1 MHKKLGI
8 GLLVLVALAA
18 VVFFVSQPAEQE
30 AVGSMEVGYLPVLV
44 NLPLFTAL
52 ENGYFEKYGLTVEAV
67 EAQSPNHI
75 VEAIVA
81 GNLDGA
87 GVLAYPLL
95 FAAEAE
101 HPGSIKLFASGDEV
115 DDRFV
120 SAILVREDAGIEKV
134 EDLKGKKIGVYTG
147 LVQVLFLKSIL
158 IGMGLDPERDVEI
171 VEIAPNL
178 QLQGLEAGHY
188 EALST
193 VEPFQTI
200 AASQGIGRVLVENP
214 RVRYVQNPFPSVAT
228 PLSAEFIEKRPEAAR
243 AYLLAYRDA
252 IDFIKDH
259 PEEAKA
265 YLAKFTPISQ
275 DIARNVRL
283 LRFNQFGEEDRA
295 NVQRNADW
303 MFEQGLLSRSIDIDA
318 MFGDPALLRE

>member
-1 MHKKLGI
+1 
-8 GLLVLVALAA
+8 
-18 VVFFVSQPAEQE
+18 
-30 AVGSMEVGYLPVLV
+30 
-44 NLPLFTAL
+44 
-52 ENGYFEKYGLTVEAV
+52 
-67 EAQSPNHI
+67 
-75 VEAIVA
+75 
-81 GNLDGA
+81 
-87 GVLAYPLL
+87 
-95 FAAEAE
+95 
-101 HPGSIKLFASGDEV
+101 
-115 DDRFV
+115 
-120 SAILVREDAGIEKV
+120 
-134 EDLKGKKIGVYTG
+134 
-147 LVQVLFLKSIL
+147 
-158 IGMGLDPERDVEI
+158 
-171 VEIAPNL
+171 
-178 QLQGLEAGHY
+178 
-188 EALST
+188 
-193 VEPFQTI
+193 
-200 AASQGIGRVLVENP
+200 
-214 RVRYVQNPFPSVAT
+214 VQNPFPSVAT